1 MEKVLVKVLGIDS
14 NKIPHGVIVWL
25 SEDKGSGKM
34 PIVIDFPEAQAIAV
48 HLENMPLPRPKTHD
62 LFQPIAEGFGFAL
75 DEVLIYE
82 LKEGIFFAKL
92 LFSKGYKTIT
102 IEARP
107 SDAIPIALRMNAPIY
122 VSNRVWLEAAQL
134 PQSSNKATTSEAKPD
149 SDSPEKPKENKPTTT
164 PTKRT
169 ASGATPAPTNDPR
182 AAFIEQTKT
191 YSLEKLNEL
200 LDEAINNEEYEKAA
214 LLRDILSKRG

>member
-25 SEDKGSGKM
+25 AEENGSGKM

-62 LFQPIAEGFGFAL
+62 LFLPIADGFGFVL

-107 SDAIPIALRMNAPIY
+107 SDAIPIALRMGAPIF
-122 VSNRVWLEAAQL
+122 VSNRVWMEAAQL
-134 PQSSNKATTSEAKPD
+134 PQSSAKAVQEGSENEPQIEKNTEAKKDIPV
-149 SDSPEKPKENKPTTT
+149 
-164 PTKRT
+164 TKK
-169 ASGATPAPTNDPR
+169 TPAAATHQQSDPK
-182 AAFIEQTKT
+182 ALFIEQAKSF
-191 YSLEKLNEL
+191 SLEKLNEL

>member
-25 SEDKGSGKM
+25 AEENGSGKM

-62 LFQPIAEGFGFAL
+62 LFLPIADGFGFVL

-107 SDAIPIALRMNAPIY
+107 SDAIPIALRMGAPVF
-122 VSNRVWLEAAQL
+122 VSNRVWMEAAQL
-134 PQSSNKATTSEAKPD
+134 PQTSNKATRDETEPSQEDKKTETKKDIPI
-149 SDSPEKPKENKPTTT
+149 
-164 PTKRT
+164 TKRT
-169 ASGATPAPTNDPR
+169 SSAAPAAPSDPK
-182 AAFIEQTKT
+182 ALFVEQAKSF
-191 YSLEKLNEL
+191 SLEKLNEL